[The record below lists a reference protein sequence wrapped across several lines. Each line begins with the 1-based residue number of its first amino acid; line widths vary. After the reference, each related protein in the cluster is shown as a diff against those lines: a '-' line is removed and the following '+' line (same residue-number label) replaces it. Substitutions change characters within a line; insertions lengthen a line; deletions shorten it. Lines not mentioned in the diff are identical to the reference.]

1 MQELLAAKQ
10 YRDEK
15 ENSNKEK
22 GEISG

>member
-10 YRDEK
+10 HRDEK